1 MSNPNS
7 STISA
12 IGISSVEQP
21 GDCGKKF
28 RLVFNHSMKSI
39 FILFLSLLSG
49 SVVADNPYAV
59 ESAIYKVVVPAGNS
73 TYLGTG
79 VLLSPD
85 KILTNCHIVQGKAGW
100 PKVMQRK
107 TGDWFRVT
115 KYYQLGKLDACIL
128 VGGFEGR
135 PVALSAQI
143 VDGENIW
150 LYGYPSD
157 IPVIGQG
164 SVLGY
169 ADGGKI
175 LRLGA
180 FCSGGSSGGPV
191 LNARGELIGLNF
203 AVYSHQN
210 SCLAIPVS
218 ELRSY
223 L

>member
-1 MSNPNS
+1 MKFIVMS
-7 STISA
+7 
-12 IGISSVEQP
+12 
-21 GDCGKKF
+21 
-28 RLVFNHSMKSI
+28 
-39 FILFLSLLSG
+39 FLALLSA
-49 SVVADNPYAV
+49 SVLAENPYAV
-59 ESAIYKVVVPAGNS
+59 ESAIYKVVVTVGNS
-73 TYLGTG
+73 NHFGTG

-85 KILTNCHIVQGKAGW
+85 KILTNCHIIQGKGGW

-115 KYYQLGKLDACIL
+115 KYHQLGKLDACIL
-128 VGGFEGR
+128 VGDFAGR
-135 PVALSAQI
+135 PVELSAKI
-143 VDGENIW
+143 IEGENIW

-164 SVLGY
+164 AVLGY
-169 ADGGKI
+169 ADEGKT

-203 AVYSHQN
+203 AVYRYQN
-210 SCLAIPVS
+210 SCLAIPIS
-218 ELRSY
+218 ELRPY

>member
-1 MSNPNS
+1 
-7 STISA
+7 
-12 IGISSVEQP
+12 
-21 GDCGKKF
+21 
-28 RLVFNHSMKSI
+28 MKSI
-39 FILFLSLLSG
+39 VMLFLSLLPL
-49 SVVADNPYAV
+49 SVLADNPYAV
-59 ESAIYKVVVPAGNS
+59 ESAIYKVVVPNGNS
-73 TYLGTG
+73 RYFGTG

-85 KILTNCHIVQGKAGW
+85 RILTNCHIVQGKDGW

-107 TGDWFRVT
+107 TGNWFKVA
-115 KYYQLGKLDACIL
+115 KYYQLGKLDACVL
-128 VGGFEGR
+128 VGGFQGQ
-135 PVALSAQI
+135 PVALSAKI
-143 VDGENIW
+143 VEGENIW

-169 ADGGKI
+169 ADGGKT
-175 LRLGA
+175 LKLGA

-203 AVYSHQN
+203 AVYRYQN

-218 ELRSY
+218 ELRQY

>member
-1 MSNPNS
+1 MTGIVQP
-7 STISA
+7 TDLLA
-12 IGISSVEQP
+12 IAAEKS
-21 GDCGKKF
+21 
-28 RLVFNHSMKSI
+28 RLVFNHDMK
-39 FILFLSLLSG
+39 FIVMSFLGLLSA
-49 SVVADNPYAV
+49 SVLAENPYAV
-59 ESAIYKVVVPAGNS
+59 ESAIYKIVVTVGNS
-73 TYLGTG
+73 NYFGTG

-85 KILTNCHIVQGKAGW
+85 KILTNCHIIQGKGGW

-128 VGGFEGR
+128 VGGFAGR
-135 PVALSAQI
+135 PVEPSATI
-143 VDGENIW
+143 VEGENIW

-164 SVLGY
+164 AVLGY
-169 ADGGKI
+169 ADEGKT

-203 AVYSHQN
+203 AVYRYQN
-210 SCLAIPVS
+210 SCLAIPIS
-218 ELRSY
+218 ELRPY

>member
-1 MSNPNS
+1 MQ
-7 STISA
+7 STDYQA
-12 IGISSVEQP
+12 IAAE
-21 GDCGKKF
+21 KF
-28 RLVFNHSMKSI
+28 SLVFNLGMKSI
-39 FILFLSLLSG
+39 VMLFLPLLSAP
-49 SVVADNPYAV
+49 VVADNPYAV
-59 ESAIYKVVVPAGNS
+59 ESAIYKVVVPVGNS

-85 KILTNCHIVQGKAGW
+85 KILTNCHIVQGKGGW

-115 KYYQLGKLDACIL
+115 KYYQLGQLDACIL

-135 PVALSAQI
+135 PVPLSAKI
-143 VDGENIW
+143 VEGENIW
-150 LYGYPSD
+150 LYGYPSE

-164 SVLGY
+164 AVLGY
-169 ADGGKI
+169 ADGGKT

-203 AVYSHQN
+203 AVYRHQN

-218 ELRSY
+218 ELRPY

>member
-1 MSNPNS
+1 M
-7 STISA
+7 
-12 IGISSVEQP
+12 
-21 GDCGKKF
+21 
-28 RLVFNHSMKSI
+28 L
-39 FILFLSLLSG
+39 LLSLFSA

-59 ESAIYKVVVPAGNS
+59 ESAIYKVVVAVGNS

-85 KILTNCHIVQGKAGW
+85 KILTNCHIFQGKDGW

-115 KYYQLGKLDACIL
+115 KYYSLGKLDACIL
-128 VGGFEGR
+128 AGNFAGR
-135 PVALSAQI
+135 PVALSAHI
-143 VDGENIW
+143 VKGENIW
-150 LYGYPSD
+150 LYGYPSE

-175 LRLGA
+175 WRLGA
-180 FCSGGSSGGPV
+180 FCSKGSSGGPV
-191 LNARGELIGLNF
+191 LNAHGELIGLNF
-203 AVYSHQN
+203 AVYLYQN
-210 SCLAIPVS
+210 SCLAIPIS
-218 ELRSY
+218 ELRPY

>member
-1 MSNPNS
+1 MK
-7 STISA
+7 STDLQTNA
-12 IGISSVEQP
+12 A
-21 GDCGKKF
+21 KKC
-28 RLVFNHSMKSI
+28 RLVFNHGMK
-39 FILFLSLLSG
+39 FIIMLLLSLLSA

-59 ESAIYKVVVPAGNS
+59 ESAIYKVVVPVGNS

-85 KILTNCHIVQGKAGW
+85 KILTNCHIVQGKGGW

-107 TGDWFRVT
+107 TGDWFGVT
-115 KYYQLGKLDACIL
+115 KYYQLGKIDACIL
-128 VGGFEGR
+128 VGSFVGR
-135 PVALSAQI
+135 PVALSANI
-143 VDGENIW
+143 VEGENVW
-150 LYGYPSD
+150 LYGYPSG

-169 ADGGKI
+169 ADAGKT

-191 LNARGELIGLNF
+191 LNAHGELIGLNF
-203 AVYSHQN
+203 AVYRYQN

-218 ELRSY
+218 ELRTY

>member
-1 MSNPNS
+1 
-7 STISA
+7 
-12 IGISSVEQP
+12 
-21 GDCGKKF
+21 
-28 RLVFNHSMKSI
+28 MKSI
-39 FILFLSLLSG
+39 VMPLLSLLPL
-49 SVVADNPYAV
+49 SVLADNPYAV

-73 TYLGTG
+73 RYFGTG

-85 KILTNCHIVQGKAGW
+85 RILTNCHIVQGKGGW

-107 TGDWFRVT
+107 TGNWFKVA
-115 KYYQLGKLDACIL
+115 KYYQLGKLDACVL
-128 VGGFEGR
+128 VGGFQGQ
-135 PVALSAQI
+135 PVALSAKI
-143 VDGENIW
+143 VEGENIW

-169 ADGGKI
+169 ADGGKT
-175 LRLGA
+175 LKLGA

-203 AVYSHQN
+203 AVYRYQN

-218 ELRSY
+218 ELRQY

>member
-1 MSNPNS
+1 MFARGVKPIV
-7 STISA
+7 TA
-12 IGISSVEQP
+12 
-21 GDCGKKF
+21 
-28 RLVFNHSMKSI
+28 L
-39 FILFLSLLSG
+39 LSLLSVP
-49 SVVADNPYAV
+49 VVADNPYAV

-79 VLLSPD
+79 VLLSSD
-85 KILTNCHIVQGKAGW
+85 KILTNCHVVRGKGGW

-107 TGDWFRVT
+107 TENWFRVA
-115 KYYQLGKLDACIL
+115 KYYQLGELDACIL
-128 VGGFEGR
+128 VGRFQGR
-135 PVALSAQI
+135 PVALSARI
-143 VDGENIW
+143 VEGENVW

-169 ADGGKI
+169 ADAGKT

-203 AVYSHQN
+203 ATYRYQN

-218 ELRSY
+218 ALNPY